1 MFAVGALS
9 VVDGFEV
16 PAQAAESVMQC
27 TATLDYYRDSP
38 AARTCTHLDH
48 PRWLAGLEHPIGD
61 LRDTDRTDLP
71 GDVVEVVV
79 IDMGAPEALAM
90 FWGAVPIG
98 DQAMID
104 QLDQVVS
111 QLQPG

>member
-1 MFAVGALS
+1 
-9 VVDGFEV
+9 VD
-16 PAQAAESVMQC
+16 S
-27 TATLDYYRDSP
+27 DD
-38 AARTCTHLDH
+38 
-48 PRWLAGLEHPIGD
+48 
-61 LRDTDRTDLP
+61 TDLP

-79 IDMGAPEALAM
+79 VDLGAPEALAM

-98 DQAMID
+98 DQAMIS